1 MPKTKFIEDQRAF
14 SSTADALLFLT
25 LISIATVILMPSIMA
40 ERQYDAAAY
49 TATQDFDTHLLSSLL
64 NSNVDDF
71 EYEITPLAIAGI
83 TIPENTLISDPV
95 NSMFGKQH
103 HHRTFADMIAEDM
116 VLTLAVD
123 NNGTSQYINP
133 IAQQHKERTSAAIAS
148 YLDTRVGGR
157 YDHHLEANWEPV
169 KDYPLKSS
177 ISVGITPP
185 YDAVRQ
191 SSRITLP
198 LNTRTSRKE
207 LFANIND
214 SLLEGVHN
222 SSNTTKFMAYHEA
235 FNNTI
240 EEASTSTA
248 EIITDIVY
256 PSDYLREM
264 ITQDQLQSSK
274 SGFISTP
281 QEDIHEPEMLIV
293 AYVLNYSTNTLYVS
307 SPTSTDLNTSI
318 ISAIE
323 KEIIDRNQQDI
334 ATHLHNEMDPKINET
349 VLQMMNST
357 NISKTKEL
365 RNAQV
370 DEIYGKVN
378 KGYVDITLSIW

>member
-1 MPKTKFIEDQRAF
+1 MPKPKLIEDQHAF
-14 SSTADALLFLT
+14 SSTADALFFLT
-25 LISIATVILMPSIMA
+25 LISIATVIIMPSIMA

-64 NSNVDDF
+64 NSNVDEF
-71 EYEITPLAIAGI
+71 EYEITPLAITGI
-83 TIPENTLISDPV
+83 TIPENTLISDPI

-116 VLTLAVD
+116 VLTLVVD
-123 NNGTSQYINP
+123 NNGTSHYINP
-133 IAQQHKERTSAAIAS
+133 IAQQHKEQTSAAIAS
-148 YLDTRVGGR
+148 YLDTRIGGR

-177 ISVGITPP
+177 ISVGMTPP
-185 YDAVRQ
+185 HDAVRQ

-198 LNTRTSRKE
+198 LNTRTSREE
-207 LFANIND
+207 LFATIND

-222 SSNTTKFMAYHEA
+222 SSNTTKFIAYHEA

-240 EEASTSTA
+240 EEASRSTA
-248 EIITDIVY
+248 ELITNIVF
-256 PSDYLREM
+256 PSDYLRSL

-281 QEDIHEPEMLIV
+281 QEEIHEPEMLIV
-293 AYVLNYSTNTLYVS
+293 EYVLNYSTNTPYGS
-307 SPTSTDLNTSI
+307 SPIFTELNTII
-318 ISAIE
+318 ISDIE
-323 KEIIDRNQQDI
+323 EEIIDRNQQNI
-334 ATHLHNEMDPKINET
+334 ATHLHNELDPKINET
-349 VLQMMNST
+349 VSQMMNST
-357 NISKTKEL
+357 NINTSKEL

-378 KGYVDITLSIW
+378 NGYVDITLSIW